1 MKTPLRFLFAALAAL
16 ALTLTPVRAAD
27 AGGPQLGIQTWTC
40 RNMTFEEVVAFAT
53 KYKIKNV
60 QMISKH
66 IDPKGTKEETL
77 RKKAVL
83 DQAGLVCYT
92 FGVNGTSTN
101 KEDNRKL
108 FEFAKLM
115 GIKLIIVEPK
125 NMAEWD
131 NLEELVK
138 EYDIKLAIHN
148 HGTGTVYGDPATVQK
163 ILAVRDARIGVC
175 LDVGWVTAAG
185 FDAAKVFREYNGRV
199 FDMHLKDKRIEP
211 AAPGTM
217 VDDKKGGKKPAGATV
232 LDVEIGTGQ
241 ANYKEL
247 FAEIKKAKW
256 SGVMAI
262 ETDNAGFAQDPNK
275 LVAGAVAFFQ
285 ANAK

>member
-1 MKTPLRFLFAALAAL
+1 MDARG
-16 ALTLTPVRAAD
+16 LT
-27 AGGPQLGIQTWTC
+27 
-40 RNMTFEEVVAFAT
+40 
-53 KYKIKNV
+53 
-60 QMISKH
+60 
-66 IDPKGTKEETL
+66 
-77 RKKAVL
+77 
-83 DQAGLVCYT
+83 CYT
-92 FGVNGTSTN
+92 FGVNGTSLV

-115 GIKLIIVEPK
+115 GIKIIIVEPK

-131 NLEELVK
+131 NLEQLVK

-148 HGTGTVYGDPATVQK
+148 HGTGSVYGDPATVQK

-185 FDAAKVFREYNGRV
+185 FDVAKVFREYNGRV
-199 FDMHLKDKRIEP
+199 FDMHLKDKRLEP
-211 AAPGTM
+211 AAPGAM
-217 VDDKKGGKKPAGATV
+217 VTDKQGQKKPAGPTI

-241 ANYKEL
+241 ANYQGL

-262 ETDNAGFAQDPNK
+262 ETDNGEFAKDPNR
-275 LVAGAVAFFQ
+275 LVAGGVAFFK
-285 ANAK
+285 ANTR